1 MKTNYGRFSDDYRGS
16 GYMVSFGLK
25 RGWLLFGFRPRNW
38 HFYFT
43 KLDAR
48 PAFRVYVG
56 PFEVEFFWVK
66 P

>member
-1 MKTNYGRFSDDYRGS
+1 MKINSGKFSDDYRGD

-43 KLDAR
+43 KLASK
-48 PAFRVYVG
+48 PAVRVYVG
-56 PFEVEFFWVK
+56 PFEVEFYRVK